1 MAYPTLNQNAVYTA
15 LYNQVVGISV
25 EGKNIAN
32 THASLLN
39 AMKIDVSRFG
49 DSKVFIDTDILE
61 SYDFVQDSE
70 DARNVLAVKRA
81 TPAQTIVT
89 LDKARQIMVTLDDFG
104 ISSKAFGSAES
115 FAAFNGVVLSWVSK
129 TKECFEAMYFNVYA
143 GTTKATGAAQNIEV
157 NGDDAATLAQAAA
170 KAIADLLVEMSVPCR
185 DYNDKGLMRS
195 FDKEDLVIVWNS
207 KYLSQIR
214 DIDVPVLFG
223 GDKLMPSV
231 DYTLAPRYFGEM
243 KTSGGT
249 VGAGAKI
256 RTAVEKTYASGHKYP
271 GELLAT
277 GDAYSANEAY
287 EEKDDIVCKV
297 IGKGALPFLTGVSTG
312 TEFVNGRNNSTN
324 HYLTWTYGIG
334 RLDAKPLVTVKK
346 AA

>member
-1 MAYPTLNQNAVYTA
+1 MAYPTLNQNAVYSA
-15 LYNQVVGISV
+15 LYNQVVGITT

-39 AMKIDVSRFG
+39 AMKIDVSRYG

-70 DARNVLAVKRA
+70 DARNVLAVKRSA
-81 TPAQTIVT
+81 PKQTIVT

-104 ISSKAFGSAES
+104 ISSKAFGSAEAFS
-115 FAAFNGVVLSWVSK
+115 AFNGVVLSWVSK

-143 GTTKATGAAQNIEV
+143 GCAKASGDAQNV
-157 NGDDAATLAQAAA
+157 TVSGDDAATLAQAAA
-170 KAIADLLVEMSVPCR
+170 KRIADLLVEMSVPCR
-185 DYNDKGLMRS
+185 DFNDKGLMRS
-195 FDKEDLVIVWNS
+195 FDKEDLILVWNS

-223 GDKLMPSV
+223 GEKLMPSV
-231 DYTLAPRYFGEM
+231 DYTLAPRYFGTM
-243 KTSGGT
+243 KTSSGQ

-256 RTAVEKTYASGHKYP
+256 RTAVEKTYTSGHKYP
-271 GELLAT
+271 GELLAQ
-277 GDAYSANEAY
+277 GDVYSANEAY
-287 EEKDDIVCKV
+287 EEDEDVVCKV
-297 IGKGALPFLTGVSTG
+297 IGKGALPFLTGISTG

-334 RLDAKPLVTVKK
+334 RLDAKPLVTIKK
-346 AA
+346 A